1 MVGCFCLS
9 NIIYMH
15 DILERVGI
23 FNWKTYSTHND
34 TFAKVSSNGVPVS
47 DAIDYNSL
55 VGTP

>member
-1 MVGCFCLS
+1 MVGCFVS
-9 NIIYMH
+9 ATIYMQ

-23 FNWKTYSTHND
+23 FNWNTYSTPND

-47 DAIDYNSL
+47 DAIDYISL